1 MVTEKELIE
10 KVEKYEKLTA
20 KALKEIKIKKGLT
33 DSEKAIALDFLSMT
47 KNYFNDAKYFKEQR
61 NLLTSLAAF
70 SYAHAWLDAGV
81 RAHLFDATDDQLFTL
96 P

>member
-1 MVTEKELIE
+1 MVTEKELKE

-20 KALKEIKIKKGLT
+20 KGLKEIKLKKGL
-33 DSEKAIALDFLSMT
+33 DAKDKAIAEDFLSMA
-47 KNYFNDAKYFKEQR
+47 KNYFNDAKYFKEHG

-81 RAHLFDATDDQLFTL
+81 RAKVFEATDDQLFTL